1 MGQFRPKFCSYVSRR
16 GWIRLWPAGLNWPWA
31 ETDLFKFQFN
41 NWTDIIQWCTA
52 NCSRLRLEC
61 FSCIKPLEL
70 LLIELRTEWHTC
82 YSFLG
87 SVSVSMATV
96 IGKLGNAIKS
106 INHICGCKIPYNV
119 HRRVAPYHHCSKL
132 LSYNRSSRK
141 RPPRKFE
148 SGRLRELQ
156 KLINNS

>member
-1 MGQFRPKFCSYVSRR
+1 MGQFWPKFCSYVSRR

-41 NWTDIIQWCTA
+41 NWTDIIQWCAA

-61 FSCIKPLEL
+61 FSCIMPLEL

-106 INHICGCKIPYNV
+106 INHMWVIPKV
-119 HRRVAPYHHCSKL
+119 VEVAYG
-132 LSYNRSSRK
+132 
-141 RPPRKFE
+141 
-148 SGRLRELQ
+148 SGRRLRQLFITKFKPQ
-156 KLINNS
+156 FKLGFTKVSRN